1 MFDLAQ
7 TGAIGNGQSN
17 KMDLFERI
25 FERLPDAVIVV
36 SEDGQIS
43 AVNQRITPMFG
54 YAPAELIGQHIEVL
68 VPASVAGTH
77 ASHRAR
83 FMSDPHTRRM
93 GASQMQLRARRKDDS
108 EFPADIMLSPL
119 FTDAGTLTLCVVRD
133 ISERNALEEQLLRR
147 TSELETLH
155 VQLKE
160 LASRDGLTG
169 LFNRRTFLEQLEW
182 LLRNTCRR
190 RESLSMLMIDL
201 DFFKRVND
209 HFGHGEGDRVLR
221 AVAATLT
228 ATCRQNDIAARYGG
242 EEFAIALPDTDETGS
257 RVVGENFRRAIE
269 AITGLKVPV
278 TASIGIAT
286 LTPFDGLAAG
296 AKLCDELIA
305 HADRALYVAKH
316 EGRNCVR
323 HAGALSGL
331 PAANQSQER

>member
-1 MFDLAQ
+1 M
-7 TGAIGNGQSN
+7 N
-17 KMDLFERI
+17 LFEHI
-25 FERLPDAVIVV
+25 FERLPDAVLVI
-36 SEDGQIS
+36 SEDGDIS
-43 AVNQRITPMFG
+43 AVNPRITPMFG
-54 YAPAELIGQHIEVL
+54 YTSAELVGRKIELL
-68 VPASVAGTH
+68 VPAAAVAAH

-83 FMSDPHTRRM
+83 FMADPHTRRM

-160 LASRDGLTG
+160 LASRDGLTA

-182 LLRNTCRR
+182 LLRNACRR

-201 DFFKRVND
+201 DFFKRIND
-209 HFGHGEGDRVLR
+209 RFGHGEGDRVLR

-228 ATCRQNDIAARYGG
+228 ATCRQSDIATRYGG
-242 EEFAIALPDTDETGS
+242 EEFAVALPDTDEAGS
-257 RVVGENFRRAIE
+257 MIAGENFRRAIE
-269 AITGLKVPV
+269 GITGTQSAI

-286 LTPFDGLAAG
+286 FTPAEGQSASP
-296 AKLCDELIA
+296 KICDELIA
-305 HADRALYVAKH
+305 QADRALYAAKNG
-316 EGRNCVR
+316 GRNCVR
-323 HAGALSGL
+323 HANLVLAATRIGSGDAT
-331 PAANQSQER
+331 AA

>member
-1 MFDLAQ
+1 M
-7 TGAIGNGQSN
+7 N
-17 KMDLFERI
+17 LFKHI

-36 SEDGQIS
+36 GGDGRIS
-43 AVNQRITPMFG
+43 VVNPRITPLFG
-54 YAPAELIGQHIEVL
+54 YAPAELIGQAVERL
-68 VPASVAGTH
+68 VPATVADAH

-93 GASQMQLRARRKDDS
+93 GASQMQLRARRKDGS

-119 FTDAGTLTLCVVRD
+119 STDAGTLTLCVVRD

-190 RESLSMLMIDL
+190 QESLSMLMIDL

-209 HFGHGEGDRVLR
+209 HHGHGEGDRVLR
-221 AVAATLT
+221 AVAATLV
-228 ATCRQNDIAARYGG
+228 ATCRQNDVASRYGG
-242 EEFAIALPDTDETGS
+242 EEFAIALPDTDDDGS
-257 RVVGENFRRAIE
+257 RIVGENFRRAIE
-269 AITGLKVPV
+269 AIAGVKAPV

-286 LTPFDGLAAG
+286 FAPADGFTAS
-296 AKLCDELIA
+296 AKLCEELIA
-305 HADRALYVAKH
+305 RADRALYLAKH

-323 HAGALSGL
+323 HAGILT
-331 PAANQSQER
+331 AAC